1 MLWSSQGFR
10 LTSRGT
16 VANRRP
22 AYQGGSLVNA
32 EGFDRL
38 TVYWRSLQERAG
50 GAVPARAQFNPADV
64 VPILPFIYL
73 LERKRPDY
81 IEVRLCGTALDE
93 ISGVSITGHNY
104 LDVCPPEDR
113 DLYMTVTH
121 QTLAVPCAVRLTRD
135 VTFLNGRTYQLTS
148 LGFPLADADG
158 LPRFSVGVM
167 LSNRILRRQD
177 MYNGA
182 VLRSDLKNLEYIDI
196 GYGTPK
202 GGSADADKS
211 VNPE

>member
-1 MLWSSQGFR
+1 MLWSLQGFR
-10 LTSRGT
+10 HISRGT

-22 AYQGGSLVNA
+22 ANQGGSLVNA

-50 GAVPARAQFNPADV
+50 GAVPSRAHFNPADV

-148 LGFPLADADG
+148 LGFPLADANG
-158 LPRFSVGVM
+158 LPRYSVGIM
-167 LSNRILRRQD
+167 LSSRILRRED
-177 MYNGA
+177 MYNGT
-182 VLRSDLKNLEYIDI
+182 VLRSVLKNLEYLDI
-196 GYGTPK
+196 GYGTPADRPAAVE
-202 GGSADADKS
+202 GSLNGS
-211 VNPE
+211 